1 MSNYTHFECLS
12 QSDPNVLWNYCP
24 NLGAAIAFAVLFGL
38 VTAAHITQA
47 IMFRKGFCWVIAM
60 SALWQCLGYIF
71 RSLSIWSQATMW
83 SYTAQFI
90 LILLAPLWTNA
101 FCYMILGRMIHLF
114 LPGQSVLRFKPRK
127 LALWFVLLDITA
139 FLIQAAGASIASGGP
154 GTSQS
159 SLNNGLHIYMAGI
172 GMQQAFIV
180 AFLALAIRFHYKV
193 LRTPN
198 SSPTN
203 WKALL
208 YAVYTVLTL
217 ITIRIIFRM
226 CEYSS
231 GVHGKLLSHEVYP
244 FVLDALPMIVAL
256 VIFNVVHPGKTL
268 VGPDSEFQKR
278 SHAEKDAEKRAKII
292 EKKEKKERKQQLKDG
307 QWQSPV
313 QVKSASE
320 GSTPQ
325 RNESYV

>member
-1 MSNYTHFECLS
+1 M
-12 QSDPNVLWNYCP
+12 
-24 NLGAAIAFAVLFGL
+24 
-38 VTAAHITQA
+38 
-47 IMFRKGFCWVIAM
+47 
-60 SALWQCLGYIF
+60 
-71 RSLSIWSQATMW
+71 
-83 SYTAQFI
+83 
-90 LILLAPLWTNA
+90 
-101 FCYMILGRMIHLF
+101 
-114 LPGQSVLRFKPRK
+114 
-127 LALWFVLLDITA
+127 
-139 FLIQAAGASIASGGP
+139 IQAAGASIASGGP

-217 ITIRIIFRM
+217 ITVSLLPPKPMNVMYSISDRSFTQIRIIFRM